1 MKRNICMKA
10 FYSIVQKIVF
20 GAIAFTVLSINQEA
34 KSQNIKQFQGAYE
47 NGTAT
52 YQYYENANY
61 ERIYQ
66 GSFKYKGIV
75 MDGLKGKLNL
85 TVVGQYNNNKK
96 DGLWTYTLADPSP
109 TGVTEV
115 VTGNYSNGNME
126 GEWSSTTKVNNTKKV
141 FKSTSAIFKNNK
153 LFGEIN
159 YTYKVY
165 TFKDYAAISI
175 KGSFND
181 SSFYNGTWLT
191 TYTKGN
197 IQYEETRKYNNGVL
211 CLLVH
216 RRLSDGQI
224 IERYDSTAFVD
235 KFFMNYNAAHNVGMV
250 NDQKYV
256 LQNVDKP
263 SGSLDL
269 FSIVVNY
276 WTNNKNT
283 AYYNTLNAPNPMF
296 VISHGYSPAVI
307 SREKTI
313 ISWLKTR
320 EGERQQW
327 QSEQDKKLLQEKY
340 AAQLAIADTAFNRAK
355 YDEAIAA
362 YKVALTIKDEQYPKD
377 QIHKAG
383 LKLEEIRLR
392 MEMEQKAKELE
403 QQAREKSY
411 KELLTK
417 ADAAFAEKRYDV
429 AIELYQS
436 ALAIK
441 VDDYPAKQIKA
452 INDIKND
459 ELKAKL
465 IKELDKLWVTV
476 EAGTF
481 KMGCIRSDMN
491 CLRNEEP
498 VHEVYVN
505 TFQMSKYEVT
515 IGQYRMYCK
524 ATGKPEPL
532 GADSLPAN
540 NISWYEA
547 KEFAEWAG
555 CRLPTEAEWEYAA
568 RGGNKNK
575 KTLYS
580 GSNYIDEVAWFSE
593 NSNSSAHPVGK
604 LKPNVLGIYDMTGN
618 VWEWCFDWL
627 SDYSET
633 SDINPTGRSTGTR
646 KVKRGGSFSETNFES
661 DLRVTY
667 RGSEPADT
675 RLYNLGIRLVKKQ

>member
-1 MKRNICMKA
+1 MKA
-10 FYSIVQKIVF
+10 FQSISQRIVF
-20 GAIAFTVLSINQEA
+20 GALALAVLSIDQDA
-34 KSQNIKQFQGAYE
+34 KSQDIKQFQGTYE

-66 GSFKYKGIV
+66 GSFKYKGVV

-85 TVVGQYNNNKK
+85 TIVGQYTNNKK
-96 DGLWTYTLADPSP
+96 EGLWTYTLADPIL

-115 VTGNYSNGNME
+115 ITGNYSNGNME
-126 GEWSSTTKVNNTKKV
+126 GEWTSNTKVNKTKKV

-159 YTYKVY
+159 YSYKVY
-165 TFKDYAAISI
+165 TFKDYAAITI

-181 SSFYNGTWLT
+181 SSYYNGTWLT
-191 TYTKGN
+191 TYAKGN

-250 NDQKYV
+250 NDQKFV

-269 FSIVVNY
+269 FSVVANY

-296 VISHGYSPAVI
+296 VISHGYNPAVV
-307 SREKTI
+307 SRERTI

-340 AAQLAIADTAFNRAK
+340 AAQLTIADTAFVHAR

-377 QIHKAG
+377 QIHNAG
-383 LKLEEIRLR
+383 LKLEEIKLK

-441 VDDYPAKQIKA
+441 VDDYPTKQIKA
-452 INDIKND
+452 INDIKNE

-465 IKELDKLWVTV
+465 IKDLDKLWVTV

-491 CLRNEEP
+491 CLKNEEP

-505 TFQMSKYEVT
+505 TFQISKYEVT

-524 ATGKPEPL
+524 ATGKPEPQ
-532 GADSLPAN
+532 GFDSLPAN

-568 RGGNKNK
+568 RGGIKNK

-580 GSNYIDEVAWFSE
+580 GSVDIEEVAWFSE
-593 NSNSSAHPVGK
+593 NSKSTAHPVGQ
-604 LKPNVLGIYDMTGN
+604 LKPNILGIYDMTGN

-633 SDINPTGRSTGTR
+633 SDINPTGLSTGTR

-661 DLRVTY
+661 DLRVTN
-667 RGSEPADT
+667 RGSEPTDT
-675 RLYNLGIRLVKKQ
+675 KLYNLGIRLVKKQ